1 MTGFEIDTGTY
12 GTLIFGV
19 DIWMILKLMIFL
31 LLQERKGEVRQLQ
44 HMPGGI
50 LCSVHS
56 CCNIVAAG

>member
-19 DIWMILKLMIFL
+19 DIWMIIKLIFL
-31 LLQERKGEVRQLQ
+31 LLQERKGEVRQLK